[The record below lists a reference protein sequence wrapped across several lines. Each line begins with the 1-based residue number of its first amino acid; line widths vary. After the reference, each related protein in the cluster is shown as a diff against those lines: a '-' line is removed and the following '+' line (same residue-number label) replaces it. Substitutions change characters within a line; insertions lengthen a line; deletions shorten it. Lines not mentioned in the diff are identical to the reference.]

1 MPRQSVF
8 DMPFQKV
15 YPLLVQKAGYRC
27 GVLVGLGV
35 YNLSREAQRQI
46 SLDDLLEDAARR
58 EEAELQE
65 LLAELEARYGLD
77 FAGHLEQIYQ
87 ADTLH
92 KTVEYMRKHS

>member
-1 MPRQSVF
+1 MCF
-8 DMPFQKV
+8 LAAAGCAYKV
-15 YPLLVQKAGYRC
+15 GPAPERIRLI
-27 GVLVGLGV
+27 GLGV

-65 LLAELEARYGLD
+65 LLAELGARYGLD